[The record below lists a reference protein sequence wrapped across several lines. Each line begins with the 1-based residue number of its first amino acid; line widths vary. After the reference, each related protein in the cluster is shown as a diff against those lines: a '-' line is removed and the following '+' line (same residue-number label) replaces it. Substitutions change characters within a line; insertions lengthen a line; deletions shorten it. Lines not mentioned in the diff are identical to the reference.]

1 MAFGCGC
8 VTPACC
14 VVRFVSVEMHRC
26 CRRIEKQQ
34 KSAPLL
40 CPCSCCCFAVLL
52 FALTPK
58 WLNRGRFGA
67 GGETAAAARDC
78 IHAGQGLLALDIR
91 RQAARG
97 GPGCRSAPTAWSG
110 SRAAASAIDTAHQI
124 GTHRA
129 APDAKGARPLS
140 TSQICACF
148 GLGCDITKLNSVAK
162 HNNLNS

>member
-1 MAFGCGC
+1 MASVLWLPGPCLL
-8 VTPACC
+8 PAAWYD
-14 VVRFVSVEMHRC
+14 S
-26 CRRIEKQQ
+26 CRWKCIGAADGSRSSRSLRPC
-34 KSAPLL
+34 SAPA
-40 CPCSCCCFAVLL
+40 PVAVLL
-52 FALTPK
+52 FALTLK

-124 GTHRA
+124 GAHRA
-129 APDAKGARPLS
+129 ASDAKGPRPLS

-148 GLGCDITKLNSVAK
+148 GFGCDITKLNSVAK
-162 HNNLNS
+162 HNLNS